1 MKTEIQETEAPIARW
16 DVIQR
21 HFELLRHEP
30 SGLWHARLTKQ
41 FPEGDPIV
49 YDILSLL
56 VANRAAAENAP
67 AEQESSR
74 SRPQI

>member
-1 MKTEIQETEAPIARW
+1 MKTETHESNVDTARW

-30 SGLWHARLTKQ
+30 SGIWHARLTKQ

-56 VANRAAAENAP
+56 VANRAAAENTP
-67 AEQESSR
+67 IEQESSQ
-74 SRPQI
+74 SRE